1 MPLRDHFRPP
11 LDDMRHWEGFHATWP
26 VMIVALLR
34 RKLPRRYFAGPRV
47 HPGSSAEI
55 DVATFHDEGE
65 DVLAVA
71 DPNENG
77 GGIATAVWA
86 PPRPTLA
93 VVTDLPAQDVYEVRV
108 YDEKR
113 HSRLVAA
120 VEIVSPANKDRP
132 EARRTFAAK
141 CAAYLQRG
149 IGLVI
154 VDFVTERRANL
165 HNELVD
171 LLGPGEAFRFPHD
184 SLLYTTAYHPVRRD
198 DREEIDWWAQPLVV
212 GQPMP
217 TIPLPVRGLA
227 ILPLDLE
234 AAYTDARRLSRLG

>member
-1 MPLRDHFRPP
+1 MPLLDHFHPP
-11 LDDMRHWEGFHATWP
+11 LKDRRHWQGFHNRWAAA
-26 VMIVALLR
+26 IADALNSDL
-34 RKLPRRYFAGPRV
+34 LPQDYFAEFEV
-47 HPGSSAEI
+47 HLGQHVEI
-55 DVATFHDEGE
+55 DVATFEGRASGPTE
-65 DVLAVA
+65 GNGNGGTVLA
-71 DPNENG
+71 
-77 GGIATAVWA
+77 TRTWA
-86 PPRPTLA
+86 PPVALSAIPA
-93 VVTDLPAQDVYEVRV
+93 VFPDIFEVRV
-108 YDEKR
+108 FSE
-113 HSRLVAA
+113 SGGATLVAA
-120 VEIVSPANKDRP
+120 VELASPANKDRP